1 MFELSRPS
9 RARRLMSALLAG
21 VFVLS
26 SASAAFAGAADRYLE
41 QIAQHRAS
49 LQKHAEADLDK
60 KASEEID
67 DVSKWLDEAEAAA
80 RRGDIPTARKRVK
93 RAEYGLMLVHELV
106 QVSGLSASVKKQKR
120 IGEDAT
126 KEVAK
131 MEKEI
136 EALKKKKTDLKQQL
150 DTLRK

>member
-1 MFELSRPS
+1 MYDPTRPS
-9 RARRLMSALLAG
+9 RARRLLSALLAG
-21 VFVLS
+21 ALVLS
-26 SASAAFAGAADRYLE
+26 SASAAFASAADRYLQ
-41 QIAQHRAS
+41 QIAQHRAT
-49 LQKHAEADLDK
+49 LEQQAKADADK

-93 RAEYGLMLVHELV
+93 RAEYGLMLVGELV
-106 QVSGLSASVKKQKR
+106 RVSALTASVKKQQR
-120 IGEDAT
+120 VGEEAT

-136 EALKKKKTDLKQQL
+136 EALKQKKTALKQQL